1 MTVRPAIG
9 DPAPDA
15 FLLDKSGSMT
25 RLSFSWR
32 DHAAVLV
39 FLRYFGCPF
48 CQMHVVALRADED
61 RFREAD
67 AAVVL
72 IGQGS
77 PEQGARFCAEKR
89 VSFTCLL
96 DPHAFA
102 YEEYGLGR
110 GSIAQV
116 FGLRVISPF
125 LSANVHAET
134 RQRGMREGSMMQM
147 PGTFVVDAA
156 GVVRLAHRNR
166 TIADSPRNEMILD
179 VLAGLG
185 SEARDNGNASDGSGT
200 DRTAGTTHAVWPAGQ
215 GGRAVRRAR

>member
-1 MTVRPAIG
+1 RRRGASVGRGRPAIG
-9 DPAPDA
+9 DPGRDA
-15 FLLDKSGSMT
+15 ILLDKAGSLT
-25 RLSFSWR
+25 RLCCSWR

-134 RQRGMREGSMMQM
+134 RQRGMREGAMMQT
-147 PGTFVVDAA
+147 PGPIVVHPAA
-156 GVVRLAHRNR
+156 VAGPPHPNR
-166 TIADSPRNEMILD
+166 TA
-179 VLAGLG
+179 
-185 SEARDNGNASDGSGT
+185 AR
-200 DRTAGTTHAVWPAGQ
+200 HPP
-215 GGRAVRRAR
+215 